1 MTDINYLNEYE
12 LRLTENLLKAVGQ
25 AHLLISEDLLD
36 LWKETAPS
44 YLVDAVPNIA
54 EYPLC
59 AIGWAGYLGM
69 ASAKLWD
76 KDPMLLGKTDGMDFY
91 TRMRTP
97 RGFDEMD
104 EYIIE
109 EVIGYLPNTNSWNKI
124 EENMRTLSQLAL
136 DTIRHEN
143 IEPQTELAFHI
154 YARTIKSIFSVG
166 ASLQLASLGYKYT
179 QTTLR

>member
-1 MTDINYLNEYE
+1 MADLKYLDDYE
-12 LRLTENLLKAVGQ
+12 LKLTENLLKAVGHK
-25 AHLLISEDLLD
+25 HLLMSDDLIEV
-36 LWKETAPS
+36 WKDTAPS
-44 YLVDAVPNIA
+44 YMVDAVPNIVQ
-54 EYPLC
+54 YPLC

-76 KDPMLLGKTDGMDFY
+76 KNPMLLRKNDGVDFY

-109 EVIGYLPNTNSWNKI
+109 EVIGYLPETRSWQKI
-124 EENMRTLSQLAL
+124 EDNMRMLAQLGL

-143 IEPQTELAFHI
+143 VEPQTEAAFHI
-154 YARTIKSIFSVG
+154 YARTVKAVFCVG
-166 ASLQLASLGYKYT
+166 ASLQLAAMGYKYT
-179 QTTLR
+179 KLE

>member
-1 MTDINYLNEYE
+1 MPDIKYLDDYE

-25 AHLLISEDLLD
+25 EHLLMSDDLID
-36 LWKETAPS
+36 VWKSTAPS
-44 YLVDAVPNIA
+44 YMVDAVPNIA
-54 EYPLC
+54 QYPLC

-76 KDPMLLGKTDGMDFY
+76 KNPMLLRENDGVDFY

-109 EVIGYLPNTNSWNKI
+109 EVIGYLPGTQSWQKI
-124 EENMRTLSQLAL
+124 EDNMRTLAQLGL

-143 IEPQTELAFHI
+143 IEPQTKMAFHI
-154 YARTIKSIFSVG
+154 YARTVKAVFSVG
-166 ASLQLASLGYKYT
+166 ASLQLAAMGYKYT
-179 QTTLR
+179 KLE

>member
-1 MTDINYLNEYE
+1 MVDIKYLDDYE
-12 LRLTENLLKAVGQ
+12 LKLTENLLKAVEQ
-25 AHLLISEDLLD
+25 EHLLMSDDLLEV
-36 LWKETAPS
+36 WKEVAPS
-44 YLVDAVPNIA
+44 YMVDAVPNIA

-76 KDPMLLGKTDGMDFY
+76 KNPLLLKPTDDVDFY

-109 EVIGYLPNTNSWNKI
+109 EVIGFLPNTKSWEKI
-124 EENMRTLSQLAL
+124 EDNMRTLAQLGL

-143 IEPQTELAFHI
+143 IEPQTEMAFHV
-154 YARTIKSIFSVG
+154 YARTVKAVFSVG
-166 ASLQLASLGYKYT
+166 ASLQLAAMGYKY
-179 QTTLR
+179 QKL

>member
-1 MTDINYLNEYE
+1 MPDIKYLDDYE
-12 LRLTENLLKAVGQ
+12 LKLTENLLKAVGQ
-25 AHLLISEDLLD
+25 EHLLMSDDLMEV
-36 LWKETAPS
+36 WKSTAPS
-44 YLVDAVPNIA
+44 YMVDALPNIA
-54 EYPLC
+54 GYPLC

-76 KDPMLLGKTDGMDFY
+76 KNPVLTGKNDGVDFY

-109 EVIGYLPNTNSWNKI
+109 EVIGYLPGTQSWQKI
-124 EENMRTLSQLAL
+124 EDNMRTLAQLGL

-143 IEPQTELAFHI
+143 IEPQTEMAFHI
-154 YARTIKSIFSVG
+154 YARTVKAVFSVG
-166 ASLQLASLGYKYT
+166 ASLQLAAMGYKYT
-179 QTTLR
+179 KLE

>member
-1 MTDINYLNEYE
+1 MPDIKYLDDYE

-25 AHLLISEDLLD
+25 EHLLMSDDLID
-36 LWKETAPS
+36 VWKSTAPS
-44 YLVDAVPNIA
+44 YMVDAVPNIA
-54 EYPLC
+54 QYPLC

-76 KDPMLLGKTDGMDFY
+76 KNPMLLRENDGVDFY

-109 EVIGYLPNTNSWNKI
+109 EVIGYLPGTQSWQKT
-124 EENMRTLSQLAL
+124 EDNMRTLAQLGL

-143 IEPQTELAFHI
+143 IEPQTEMAFHI
-154 YARTIKSIFSVG
+154 YARTVKAVFSVG
-166 ASLQLASLGYKYT
+166 ASLQLAAMGYKY
-179 QTTLR
+179 R